1 MERLSITGAG
11 ATSPHL
17 TSRSLARD
25 VVLPTQPRS
34 HGTSRDLLAY
44 TCNLITKFV
53 LMTGDQVINHC
64 ADVRQTLR
72 LGQSISG
79 LLLGVSMEPI
89 PDEFRTGRYVTATV
103 VIEDQF
109 SREYRAEVSLFINKQ
124 EKYRRRVSSVIRRR
138 GGLFEKR
145 DRITSPNDQRTG

>member
-1 MERLSITGAG
+1 
-11 ATSPHL
+11 
-17 TSRSLARD
+17 
-25 VVLPTQPRS
+25 
-34 HGTSRDLLAY
+34 
-44 TCNLITKFV
+44 
-53 LMTGDQVINHC
+53 
-64 ADVRQTLR
+64 
-72 LGQSISG
+72 
-79 LLLGVSMEPI
+79 MEPI